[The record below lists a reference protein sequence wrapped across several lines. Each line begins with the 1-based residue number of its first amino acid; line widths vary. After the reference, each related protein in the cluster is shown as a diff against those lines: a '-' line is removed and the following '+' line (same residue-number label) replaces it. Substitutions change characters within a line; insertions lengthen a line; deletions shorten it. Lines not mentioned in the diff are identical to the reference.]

1 MGLSGA
7 AHAVPEVAT
16 LRSLKGEIVV
26 VECKSCRLHEEMER
40 KVLVTRFTTSFPL
53 SRLRRFVVGGCERMC
68 ADGLDRCD
76 ARLTSKD
83 PDD

>member
-1 MGLSGA
+1 MRSSEA
-7 AHAVPEVAT
+7 AQAATEAAT
-16 LRSLKGEIVV
+16 LRSLKGQIVV
-26 VECKSCRLHEEMER
+26 VECRSCGLHEEMDR
-40 KVLVTRFTTSFPL
+40 KVLVTRFTTRFPL